1 MAQPPTT
8 GTQAPVSLPL
18 YCVALAGKLVGK
30 PRTYTDRDGRKMYA
44 HLVRLPAPDEWS
56 SASTVEVQARENLGA
71 DGDAVRLI
79 ARVSGTARP
88 FVYTDKDSGEKR
100 QGQDVTIRLTVV
112 E

>member
-8 GTQAPVSLPL
+8 GSTAPVSLPL
-18 YCVALAGKLVGK
+18 YCAALAGKLVGK
-30 PRTYTDRDGRKMYA
+30 ARTYTDRDGRKMYA

-56 SASTVEVQARENLGA
+56 SASTVEVNARENLGA
-71 DGDAVRLI
+71 DGDSVRVI

-88 FVYTDKDSGEKR
+88 FTYTDRESGERK